1 MKKLAWLLGAMALVG
16 LSACETD
23 ENNCGAVNCEEGQFC
38 VLAQYTKNN
47 IDMCTTN
54 KVSYDL
60 CGHEGAANKD
70 TQWMTPDGM
79 CVASST
85 GGCESNTDCE
95 TDEVC
100 SSEGICVPES
110 NVPVAPRLVRIDDL
124 SDGGKALEDPGAD
137 IDAIVLKK
145 ANGATKY
152 AVEVKDYHRADSVSA
167 DSGKKYIAANP
178 AMALGEP
185 DSFVDYA
192 TKGDEATECYI
203 YKKGEKPRDPNV
215 DRPFVSLGGKGGY
228 LVVEMGDVMEAGDT
242 LSVLELGGCKLQ
254 NTNDEK
260 DLNTPGNPEAVDI
273 SISISGKVASD
284 WAFVGSSKERVETDK
299 KKYNGIFSTKLTDD
313 MINSAK

>member
-23 ENNCGAVNCEEGQFC
+23 ENNCGAVNCEDGQFC
-38 VLAQYTKNN
+38 VLAQYTQNN

-54 KVSYDL
+54 ETSYNL
-60 CGHEGAANKD
+60 CGHEGATSKD
-70 TQWMTPDGM
+70 SQWMTPDGM

-85 GGCESNTDCE
+85 GGCKSNTDCQ

-100 SSEGICVPES
+100 SSEGICVPAG
-110 NVPVAPRLVRIDDL
+110 NVPEAPRLVRIDDL
-124 SDGGKALEDPGAD
+124 SPNDAKNQEDPGAD

-185 DSFVDYA
+185 DSFVGYP
-192 TKGDEATECYI
+192 ENQTECYL
-203 YKKGEKPRDPNV
+203 YKKDTTPADPNV
-215 DRPFVSLGGKGGY
+215 DRPFVSLGGKDGY

-242 LSVLELGGCKLQ
+242 LSVLELGACKLQ
-254 NTNDEK
+254 NPK
-260 DLNTPGNPEAVDI
+260 DSKYLNTLGNPEAVKI
-273 SISISGKVASD
+273 SISISGKVDGD
-284 WAFVGSSKERVETDK
+284 WALVGTSEEKIKDK
-299 KKYNGIFSTKLTDD
+299 NYNGIFSAELTDS
-313 MINSAK
+313 MIKSAK